1 MHVSLTSRCVT
12 VELKSSAENIAF
24 RVRTFCVYE
33 ADVEKFLPKLHMN
46 NDGLVLEYNEK
57 GTGYK
62 RFEKISEVKKNI
74 S

>member
-1 MHVSLTSRCVT
+1 
-12 VELKSSAENIAF
+12 
-24 RVRTFCVYE
+24 VYE

-62 RFEKISEVKKNI
+62 RFEKISEVKKK
-74 S
+74 SS

>member
-1 MHVSLTSRCVT
+1 M
-12 VELKSSAENIAF
+12 ELKGSAENIAF
-24 RVRTFCVYE
+24 RLRTFCVYE

-62 RFEKISEVKKNI
+62 RFEKIAEVKKNN

>member
-1 MHVSLTSRCVT
+1 
-12 VELKSSAENIAF
+12 VELKGSAENIAF
-24 RVRTFCVYE
+24 RLRTFCVYE

-62 RFEKISEVKKNI
+62 RFEKIAEVKKNN

>member
-1 MHVSLTSRCVT
+1 M
-12 VELKSSAENIAF
+12 ELRGTAENIAF
-24 RVRTFCVYE
+24 RLRTYCVYE
-33 ADVEKFLPKLHMN
+33 ADVDKFVPKLHMN

-62 RFEKISEVKKNI
+62 RFEKIAGVKKNN

>member
-24 RVRTFCVYE
+24 RLRTFCVYE

>member
-1 MHVSLTSRCVT
+1 M
-12 VELKSSAENIAF
+12 ELKSGAENIAW
-24 RVRTFCVYE
+24 RLRTFCVYE
-33 ADVEKFLPKLHMN
+33 ADVEKFEPKLHMN

-62 RFEKISEVKKNI
+62 RFEKMSGIEKNN